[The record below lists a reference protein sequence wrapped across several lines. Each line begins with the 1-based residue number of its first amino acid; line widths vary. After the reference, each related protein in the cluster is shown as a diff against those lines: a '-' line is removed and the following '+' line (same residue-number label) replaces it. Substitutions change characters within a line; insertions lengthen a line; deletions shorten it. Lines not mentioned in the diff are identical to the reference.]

1 MKKHFMNIFFILA
14 ISSASYFVFERMNS
28 EPPVD
33 NSLAY
38 SDFISRVKNKQ
49 VDRVEIMGQ
58 MIKLRTSDGETYETF
73 NPGDGHLIDLL
84 IIHWHIQ
91 TLFRVLKINKLTVLK

>member
-14 ISSASYFVFERMNS
+14 ISSASYFVFERMNA

-49 VDRVEIMGQ
+49 VDRVEIMGP
-58 MIKLRTSDGETYETF
+58 MIKLRTSDGETYDTF
-73 NPGDGHLIDLL
+73 LSLI
-84 IIHWHIQ
+84 HI
-91 TLFRVLKINKLTVLK
+91 